1 MGKRGPKR
9 KLTVETGPSIGA
21 AWDDPALPLW
31 ERVVKFIECLPIT
44 SGKFAGTNMVLR
56 PWQVEIIQKLF
67 RTDETGRRIVR
78 TAVITMPRKCGK
90 TQLAAAIAACF
101 IGPGPCSESLGQ
113 CFALASDIPQASIL
127 FAEIEQWILRIPEF
141 KERLTYSSFH
151 KKIED
156 TVTGTIFRCLG
167 SRPGSLH
174 GLGPSFLCYDESA
187 QARTSELWDNVTS
200 GTGAREQPLMMTI
213 STKSPDPH
221 HFLSGLIDYG
231 RKVNAGEIDD
241 PTFLLVEYAAPL
253 DADPWDEKTWFACNP
268 ALGDFRSLEEM
279 RIFADQA
286 RRIPAKESVFRS
298 LYLNQEISMDSR
310 FVSFEDWKA
319 CEEEAPLTGPCFGG
333 ADVGAVQDLTG
344 LILYWPLT
352 GAIRC
357 WAWLPGDPPLSER
370 AARDRAPYDL
380 WHQQGFLH
388 AYDGRATDMGAVA
401 MTMMDVCS
409 RFDVKAIAYD
419 RWGIQQIQKILHDE
433 GGDHVNLVPH
443 GQGFK
448 DMSVAIN
455 SLERAVLDHRLRH
468 GDNPILNW
476 CMSNIKIATDPAGG
490 RKFAKDKATGR
501 IDLAVALAM
510 AVGTAD
516 QFMAGKEKEFILD
529 DSTLA
534 IL

>member
-9 KLTVETGPSIGA
+9 KLNIEAGPSIGDG
-21 AWDDPALPLW
+21 WDDPALPRW
-31 ERVVKFIECLPIT
+31 ERVVKFIEALPIT
-44 SGKFAGTNMVLR
+44 AGKFAGQPMVLR
-56 PWQVEIIQKLF
+56 PWQKEIVKAIY
-67 RTDETGRRIVR
+67 RTDEHGRRIVR
-78 TAVITMPRKCGK
+78 TAVCTLPRKQGK
-90 TQLAAAIAACF
+90 TQLAAALALCHLAGPEVEPRGQLFSCAA
-101 IGPGPCSESLGQ
+101 
-113 CFALASDIPQASIL
+113 DRPQAAIIFSEL
-127 FAEIEQWILRIPEF
+127 EQWILRIPEF
-141 KERLTYSSFH
+141 KERLSYSSFH
-151 KKIED
+151 KTIED
-156 TVTGTIFRCLG
+156 SVSGTVYAAASSDARKM
-167 SRPGSLH
+167 H
-174 GLGPSFLCYDESA
+174 GRSPSWACYDESA
-187 QARTSELWDNVTS
+187 QAKNSELWDNLVS
-200 GTGAREQPLMMTI
+200 GTGAREEPLMMTI
-213 STKSPDPH
+213 STKSPDPN
-221 HFLSGLIDYG
+221 HFLSQLIDYG
-231 RKVNAGEIDD
+231 RKVNAGDIDD
-241 PTFLLVEYAAPL
+241 ETFLLVEYAAPL
-253 DADPWDEKTWFACNP
+253 DADPWDEKTWFDCNP

-298 LYLNQEISMDSR
+298 LYLNQEVAMDSR
-310 FVSFEDWKA
+310 FVSYEDWQA
-319 CEEEAPLTGPCFGG
+319 CAEEAPLTGPCFGG

-344 LILYWPLT
+344 LVLYWPLT
-352 GAIRC
+352 GAVRC
-357 WAWLPGDPPLSER
+357 WAWLPGDPPLAER
-370 AARDRAPYDL
+370 ALRDKAPYSI

-401 MTMMDVCS
+401 MVMMDVCS

-468 GDNPILNW
+468 ADHPVLNW
-476 CMSNIKIATDPAGG
+476 CMSNIRISTDPAGG

-516 QFMAGKEKEFILD
+516 QYLTGNKEFILD

-534 IL
+534 VL